1 MHNDPTS
8 LFFQTYTQQKAWW
21 LIAIAVIFFHLLIL
35 LVNSTWSISSEK
47 QQTTKLVVST
57 LILQPSAPSS
67 SIKTLLTQ
75 EIDKSLISSTSLP
88 LTSVTP
94 ENPLPAKTK
103 PKDSSKSHKVTEK
116 KSELK
121 LESNLSPKT
130 EPKKNTAS
138 SPKIK
143 KADPP
148 QKTTVQK
155 QAEKKRVKATPAS
168 TFEKEK
174 QKKEAVKKENIAKE
188 ILAKDAD
195 KRLKQELAA
204 SQEAALKKE
213 QQLLANAKENL
224 AKIGEAKQKSKST
237 TLTKIE
243 ESPSLKQVQNL
254 QIDTLPQGNS
264 VQGGLN
270 GRDSSYRDEI
280 AQRLKLFLK
289 LPDYGSVQV
298 KLTIDR
304 TGKITQISIVKSESS
319 KNQQYIEKNLPT
331 IYFPAF
337 GTRFEG
343 LSQYTFL
350 VTLNNDY

>member
-1 MHNDPTS
+1 MR
-8 LFFQTYTQQKAWW
+8 K
-21 LIAIAVIFFHLLIL
+21 
-35 LVNSTWSISSEK
+35 
-47 QQTTKLVVST
+47 
-57 LILQPSAPSS
+57 
-67 SIKTLLTQ
+67 KT
-75 EIDKSLISSTSLP
+75 
-88 LTSVTP
+88 
-94 ENPLPAKTK
+94 
-103 PKDSSKSHKVTEK
+103 
-116 KSELK
+116 
-121 LESNLSPKT
+121 
-130 EPKKNTAS
+130 
-138 SPKIK
+138 
-143 KADPP
+143 
-148 QKTTVQK
+148 
-155 QAEKKRVKATPAS
+155 
-168 TFEKEK
+168 
-174 QKKEAVKKENIAKE
+174 KKEAVKKENIAKE
-188 ILAKDAD
+188 TLAKDAD

-213 QQLLANAKENL
+213 QQLLAKAKENL
-224 AKIGEAKQKSKST
+224 AKIGEAKQKSNST
-237 TLTKIE
+237 TPTKIG
-243 ESPSLKQVQNL
+243 ESPILKQVQNL

-264 VQGGLN
+264 VQGELN

-304 TGKITQISIVKSESS
+304 TGKIAQISIVKSESS